1 MRFILLLCFSL
12 VCASAYAGLAG
23 HVILAKG
30 EVVAVS
36 ASGEIRPLQR
46 RSEIFAGDTLRT
58 GDDGNAQIRFIDKA
72 LLTLKPDSELSI
84 NAYQLAA
91 SDNQQGEKAVM
102 NLVKGGFRT
111 ITGSIGKGDKSAY
124 KVSTPAASIGIRG
137 TNYEVQQESD
147 NSFVMA
153 VYSGGIKIEN
163 ASGSLELGL
172 GAAFNYSRVTQGLA
186 PRGLLTQPSSLNTP
200 ARRKKNS
207 STDDKNTANSASDG
221 GDENADSTEEATEE
235 NTDNSEPDTAAEN
248 NDSTDST
255 PAADNETMTDA
266 QSASGAAISSVS
278 ELINTNLPDK
288 EQALEQAVDD
298 AIDENPIPDP
308 DPVPDP
314 TPDPVVLFDFANP
327 NTGITQVSSPDSR
340 LSDAEYSLLSSQ
352 KLAMLALPV
361 STQYEAAL
369 FSPMPVTAFDDPN
382 RQGYHF
388 SSQGTEVYLNDLS
401 TSPTLVAGSL
411 SLDVTV
417 AGITESLT
425 ISLPAS
431 ADNSML
437 YNSIES
443 ALLGS
448 SSLQSLLYLSTDSN
462 GRVLLV
468 PYNNFDDIQ
477 LNNISSTFSDNLGLQ
492 NTTYSPLGTV
502 ELNIRFRLFGDS
514 ADQTISLNFDT
525 SSSVNTNIVEGGITS
540 LADFVTYANELLI
553 AQNAP
558 FEFAIDP
565 KDATR
570 LTLYGT
576 QGGAYVS
583 MLEIADIRLGNHS
596 INSGTAP
603 ADIQL
608 LMNELTL
615 LLGNMA
621 PGLHYN
627 VDKSE
632 VVIGRG
638 TLDINGNPVYFNES
652 QECQNTG
659 GGTST
664 FTCSEVARRATEP
677 VAVVSTF
684 SEFANCIATQSPCD
698 IKVNNVNSR
707 SNVSWGAWVLS
718 PGEAIEITE
727 ADGGTVFN
735 PRYENNINAVYWI
748 VAEPADIATLSGT
761 ASFSASANCTD
772 FSQCMGISNDGLVK
786 TVNGSFNVD
795 FSSGAI
801 SNGLLSVATTA
812 DTTTVN
818 NTWNVN
824 FAGVVNGAAFQAS
837 SINGSITGADAC
849 SPNCVSGDIGGLFVK
864 PGDAAVGGFQLQ
876 NNTNPSIHTNGVF
889 IMQQN

>member
-12 VCASAYAGLAG
+12 VCASSYAGLAG

-84 NAYQLAA
+84 NAYQFAA
-91 SDNQQGEKAVM
+91 NDNQQGEKAVM

-153 VYSGGIKIEN
+153 VYSGGIKVEN
-163 ASGSLELGL
+163 ASGSLDLGL
-172 GAAFNYSRVTQGLA
+172 GAAFNYSRVTPGLA
-186 PRGLLTQPSSLNTP
+186 PRGLLTQPSSLSTP
-200 ARRKKNS
+200 PRRKKTS
-207 STDDKNTANSASDG
+207 STDDKNAAGSASDEG
-221 GDENADSTEEATEE
+221 DENTDSTDDNTDGNTDNSGADTADENADSGTT
-235 NTDNSEPDTAAEN
+235 SP
-248 NDSTDST
+248 
-255 PAADNETMTDA
+255 ADNETMADA

-288 EQALEQAVDD
+288 EQALEQAVDS
-298 AIDENPIPDP
+298 AIDENPTPDP
-308 DPVPDP
+308 DPIPDP

-340 LSDAEYSLLSSQ
+340 LSDAEYSLLESN
-352 KLAMLALPV
+352 KLAMVAIPV
-361 STQYEAAL
+361 SAQYEAAL
-369 FSPMPVTAFDDPN
+369 FSPMSVTAFDDPN
-382 RQGYHF
+382 RLGYHF
-388 SSQGTEVYLNDLS
+388 ASQGTEVYLNDLS
-401 TSPTLVAGSL
+401 ASPTLVAGSL
-411 SLDVTV
+411 SMDVTV
-417 AGITESLT
+417 AGITETLT

-431 ADNSML
+431 ADNSIL

-443 ALLGS
+443 ALLSS
-448 SSLQSLLYLSTDSN
+448 SSLQSLLYLNTDSN
-462 GRVLLV
+462 GRVFLV
-468 PYNNFDDIQ
+468 PYNNLENIQ
-477 LNNISSTFSDNLGLQ
+477 LNIASSTFGDNLGLQ
-492 NTTYSPLGTV
+492 NMTYSPLGTV
-502 ELNIRFRLFGDS
+502 ELDIRFRLFGDS
-514 ADQTISLNFDT
+514 GDQTISLNFDT

-540 LADFVTYANELLI
+540 LADFVTYANELLA

-565 KDATR
+565 NDTTR

-583 MLEIADIRLGNHS
+583 MLEIADIRLGNYS

-603 ADIQL
+603 ADTQL

-621 PGLHYN
+621 PGLHYD

-632 VVIGRG
+632 VVVGRG
-638 TLDINGNPVYFNES
+638 TLDINGKPVYFNDN
-652 QECQNTG
+652 QECHDNTTAAG
-659 GGTST
+659 L
-664 FTCSEVARRATEP
+664 FICSEVARRATEP

-698 IKVNNVNSR
+698 IKVDNVDNR
-707 SNVSWGAWVLS
+707 SNVSWGAWVLG

-727 ADGGTVFN
+727 ADGSTVLN

-795 FSSGAI
+795 FTSGAI

-812 DTTTVN
+812 DASTVN

-824 FAGVVNGAAFQAS
+824 FAGIVNGAAFQAS

-849 SPNCVSGDIGGLFVK
+849 SANCVTGDIGGLFVK

-876 NNTNPSIHTNGVF
+876 NNTDPTVHTSGVF
-889 IMQQN
+889 ILQQN